1 MSVVSKGR
9 VYEGNERPPAG
20 EPDIL
25 LPKEQCPSCRRWYTD
40 MRLHLWRGCDPQNG
54 EKKL

>member
-1 MSVVSKGR
+1 MSVLSKGK

-25 LPKEQCPSCRRWYTD
+25 LPKEQCPFCLSWVTSLRDHDDCIA
-40 MRLHLWRGCDPQNG
+40 LQLL
-54 EKKL
+54 K